1 MAALASDPLGHGS
14 DIFGTATVGINYGVV
29 SASGIWYVQV
39 AALII
44 GHVAGLMVAHERAIS
59 DYSDNRIAVRS
70 QLWMLG
76 VMVVF
81 TSLGLWILSA
91 AGEA

>member
-1 MAALASDPLGHGS
+1 
-14 DIFGTATVGINYGVV
+14 
-29 SASGIWYVQV
+29 
-39 AALII
+39 
-44 GHVAGLMVAHERAIS
+44 VAHERAVG
-59 DYSDNRIAVRS
+59 DYPDTRTAVRS

-91 AGEA
+91 AGQA

>member
-1 MAALASDPLGHGS
+1 
-14 DIFGTATVGINYGVV
+14 VV

-39 AALII
+39 AALVI
-44 GHVAGLMVAHERAIS
+44 GHVAGLMVAHERAVG
-59 DYSDNRIAVRS
+59 DYRDTRTAVRS

-91 AGEA
+91 AGQA

>member
-1 MAALASDPLGHGS
+1 
-14 DIFGTATVGINYGVV
+14 
-29 SASGIWYVQV
+29 
-39 AALII
+39 
-44 GHVAGLMVAHERAIS
+44 
-59 DYSDNRIAVRS
+59 VRS

-91 AGEA
+91 AGQA